1 MDNEVL
7 LNKAATIEKCIARAK
22 EEYEK
27 DIKSFETDYT
37 RQDAAILNIERACET
52 VLDMG
57 HIYIRENKLGI
68 PQSSRNVFE
77 LLAKNNVIL
86 GELSEKLK
94 KMVGFRNIAV
104 HDYQSIQLPILLDV
118 IKMHLNDLLEFSKT
132 LVQKS

>member
-1 MDNEVL
+1 MANEVL
-7 LNKAATIEKCIARAK
+7 LNKAATIEKCIARVK

-57 HIYIRENKLGI
+57 HIYIRENKFGI
-68 PQSSRNVFE
+68 PQSSRNIFE
-77 LLAKNNVIL
+77 LLAKNDVIS

-104 HDYQSIQLPILLDV
+104 HDYQSIQLPILLDI
-118 IKMHLNDLLEFSKT
+118 IKTHLNDLLEFSKT